1 MAGRGQW
8 LERFGGRLARF
19 LTAPRPGKG
28 AAPVSGLGSW
38 LPYLKPGDVL
48 LVEGSSRISTAIK
61 YLTQSTW
68 SHAAL
73 VLGPHPGPR
82 DPIHLVEADVVEG
95 VRCVPAS
102 IYLGSNVRICRPWGL
117 DSAQRKAVTTHALAR
132 LGHQYDLRNIVDLAR
147 YLFPLPPVPS
157 PWRRRLITLGSG
169 DPTRA
174 ICSTL
179 IAEAFQSEAYPILP
193 ELLDAAALRRGEPLP
208 LQARHYSL
216 VTPRDF
222 DLSPF
227 FEVRKPSFVLAR
239 EAGRALI
246 YSDAINEAPLD

>member
-8 LERFGGRLARF
+8 LERAGGRLAHF
-19 LTAPRPGKG
+19 LTVPRPGKG

-38 LPYLKPGDVL
+38 LPYLETGDVL

-73 VLGPHPGPR
+73 VLGPHPGPK
-82 DPIHLVEADVVEG
+82 DAVHLVEADVKEG
-95 VRCVPAS
+95 VRCVPAAH
-102 IYLGSNVRICRPWGL
+102 YLGSNVRICRPWGL
-117 DSAQRKAVTTHALAR
+117 DATQRKAVVDHALAR

-147 YLFPLPPVPS
+147 YLLPVPPVPS

-179 IAEAFQSEAYPILP
+179 IAEAFQSQAYPILP
-193 ELLDAAALRRGEPLP
+193 ELLDAVALRRGEPLP
-208 LQARHYSL
+208 LQARHHSL
-216 VTPRDF
+216 VAPRDF

-227 FEVRKPSFVLAR
+227 FEVRKPSFVLAQ

-246 YSDAINEAPLD
+246 YSDTIHEAPLE

>member
-82 DPIHLVEADVVEG
+82 DPTPGPGIPHQAQGFHAD
-95 VRCVPAS
+95 P
-102 IYLGSNVRICRPWGL
+102 P
-117 DSAQRKAVTTHALAR
+117 DS
-132 LGHQYDLRNIVDLAR
+132 
-147 YLFPLPPVPS
+147 
-157 PWRRRLITLGSG
+157 TLGPG
-169 DPTRA
+169 
-174 ICSTL
+174 I
-179 IAEAFQSEAYPILP
+179 
-193 ELLDAAALRRGEPLP
+193 
-208 LQARHYSL
+208 
-216 VTPRDF
+216 PRWT
-222 DLSPF
+222 
-227 FEVRKPSFVLAR
+227 
-239 EAGRALI
+239 
-246 YSDAINEAPLD
+246 